1 VLADFTPLV
10 GYNNAGKSN
19 ILTAIKWLLRRSSL
33 HEKDFYD
40 ASQPLIVSGVVA
52 GITEELLELLEE
64 KHKSSIEP
72 YLDQQKL
79 HIRRT
84 QNAPNDAASKII
96 FEVKQNNEDIWQ
108 PNPAGIDN
116 AISALFPEAI
126 EIGAMEDAEED
137 VSKWKTSTTIG
148 KLISEVMVPIEE
160 QHGAAIKEV
169 LDGIKQ
175 KLSADGNERAPEL
188 DSFDEAAN
196 IKLQELFPGLKIK
209 LHIPAP
215 EIKEVFKSGTI
226 KVYEGDET
234 SNRDIISI
242 GHGAQRS
249 IQMALILHLADVKK
263 KGGEGVSRT
272 LLLIDEPELYLHP
285 QAVEQVRVALKKLS
299 IKGYQV
305 IFATHSPLMI
315 VSQDL
320 CNAVLVRKVE
330 GEGTY
335 IRKRLADAVQ
345 ESIDDAPAQTEM
357 LMSLSNASQ
366 ILFSEEVVL
375 IEGKA
380 EKRLFPHIYQK
391 VQCTTLGQDKIALIK
406 QDGVA
411 NTAKALRI
419 LLSMDLPAKAIV
431 DLDYAFRYS
440 IKDGYLEDDDKDI
453 AECKK
458 ILRTLETT
466 SGIKLNDDGLPI
478 NKESSM
484 SASEAYAELARS
496 DGADTHIENIHN
508 KLIKSGI
515 WLWKKGAFEHH
526 LGITGKTEPVW
537 CKFLTDLEAQDFEA
551 VVDDHE
557 CVKGMLRWL
566 KDKQ

>member
-1 VLADFTPLV
+1 M
-10 GYNNAGKSN
+10 
-19 ILTAIKWLLRRSSL
+19 
-33 HEKDFYD
+33 
-40 ASQPLIVSGVVA
+40 VSGVVA
-52 GITEELLELLEE
+52 GITEDLLELLEE

-84 QNAPNDAASKII
+84 QNTPNDAAKKII
-96 FEVKQNNEDIWQ
+96 FEVKKNDEDGWA
-108 PNPAGIDN
+108 PNPGGIDN
-116 AISALFPEAI
+116 AILALFPEPI

-175 KLSADGNERAPEL
+175 KLAADGDERAPEL
-188 DSFDEAAN
+188 DSFDESAN
-196 IKLQELFPGLKIK
+196 IKLQELCPGLKIK

-226 KVYEGDET
+226 KVYEGDDT
-234 SNRDIISI
+234 NGRDIVSI

-263 KGGEGVSRT
+263 KGGEDVSRT

-299 IKGYQV
+299 SEGYQV

-320 CNAVLVRKVE
+320 CNALLVRKAE

-335 IRKRLADAVQ
+335 IRKRLTDAVQ
-345 ESIDDAPAQTEM
+345 EAIENAPAQTEM
-357 LMSLSNASQ
+357 LMSLGNASQ
-366 ILFSEEVVL
+366 ILFSEKVVL
-375 IEGKA
+375 IEGKS
-380 EKRLFPHIYQK
+380 EKRLLPHIYQEI
-391 VQCTTLGQDKIALIK
+391 QCTTLGQDKIALVK

-419 LLSMDLPAKAIV
+419 LSSMDLPAKAIV
-431 DLDYAFRYS
+431 DLDYAFRYA
-440 IKDGYLEDDDKDI
+440 ITDGYLKDDDEDI
-453 AECKK
+453 AGCKK
-458 ILRTLETT
+458 ILDTLATT
-466 SGIKLNDDGLPI
+466 HGIKLNDDGLPVT
-478 NKESSM
+478 KESSM

-496 DGADTHIENIHN
+496 DGADTHIENIHK
-508 KLIKSGI
+508 KLIESGI

-526 LGITGKTEPVW
+526 LGIIGKTEPVW
-537 CKFLTDLEAQDFEA
+537 CKFLTELEAQNVES

-557 CVKGMLRWL
+557 GVQRMIRWMKG
-566 KDKQ
+566 